1 MSEASLVF
9 PFQLFDP
16 HPAIERG
23 RKVFLIEDS
32 LVFGDP
38 HVGLGCHKQRLILL
52 RAAMQS
58 YGETLR
64 VRGYDVEYCPWR
76 EGWTIRDALAEL
88 TRGGFDEL
96 HVCET
101 VDFLLNKRIERRRE
115 RVGFRVVWHDTPMF
129 LTPRDVLAEHFEG
142 GKKPFMARFYQAQRS
157 RMGILVDGSGAP
169 AGGRW
174 SFDDENRKPMPKR
187 GLEAPPPLQTAA
199 SADVQRVI
207 ASVEAD
213 FPDDYGAVESFHY
226 PVTHAAAARWL
237 DEFFENRL
245 ERFGP
250 YEDAISGRERT
261 LFHSIL
267 TPMLNIGLLTPQQVV
282 DRTLEFA
289 AERDVPL
296 NSLEGF
302 IRQII
307 GWREFMRGAYDY
319 LGVPMRNGNFWEF
332 EDRPIPDAFYRGET
346 GVEPV
351 DVCIRRALET
361 GYCHHIE
368 RLMILGNFMLLCG
381 FHPKRVCDWFM
392 ELFVDAYDWVMV
404 PNVHG
409 MSQFGDGGMFT
420 TKPYISGSNYVLKM
434 SDFRRGP
441 WCDAWDGLF
450 WTFIERHEAFF
461 RSQHRLGM
469 MARQLD
475 RMKPE
480 KLKAHRENAAA
491 FLGGLDAGGSV

>member
-1 MSEASLVF
+1 MRAATLVF

-23 RKVFLIEDS
+23 RKVFLIEES

-38 HVGLGCHKQRLILL
+38 HVGIACHKQRIVLL
-52 RAAMQS
+52 RAALRAF
-58 YGETLR
+58 GETLTS
-64 VRGYDVEYCPWR
+64 RGHDVEYVVWR
-76 EGWTIRDALAEL
+76 EGRTLGDILAEWV
-88 TRGGFDEL
+88 GQGFAEL
-96 HVCET
+96 HLCEV
-101 VDFLLNKRIERRRE
+101 VDFLLRKRLERGRCRL
-115 RVGFRVVWHDTPMF
+115 GFKLVWHDTPMF
-129 LTPRDVLAEHFEG
+129 LTPGEALSEHFQG
-142 GKKPFMARFYQAQRS
+142 QKKPFMARFYQAQRR
-157 RMGILVDGSGAP
+157 RMGILVDGSGEP

-174 SFDDENRKPMPKR
+174 SLDDENRKPMPKR
-187 GLEAPPPLQTAA
+187 GLDVPAPQQARRSEAVDLAL
-199 SADVQRVI
+199 
-207 ASVEAD
+207 ASVKEE
-213 FPDDYGAVESFHY
+213 FPDYHGEAEPFAY
-226 PVTHAAAARWL
+226 PVTHDASARWL
-237 DEFFENRL
+237 DEFLEHRL
-245 ERFGP
+245 ERFGA
-250 YEDAISGRERT
+250 YEDAISGREGI
-261 LFHSIL
+261 LFHSVL
-267 TPMLNIGLLTPQQVV
+267 TPMLNIGLLTPRQVV

-289 AERDVPL
+289 AEREVPL

-302 IRQII
+302 VRQII
-307 GWREFMRGAYDY
+307 GWREFMRGAYEY
-319 LGVPMRNGNFWEF
+319 LGVPMRNGNFWEL
-332 EDRPIPDAFYRGET
+332 EDRPIPEAFYRGET

-434 SDFRRGP
+434 SDYRRGP
-441 WCDAWDGLF
+441 WCEVWDGLF
-450 WTFIERHEAFF
+450 WSFIERHQAFF

-480 KLKAHRENAAA
+480 KLKAHRRNAAA
-491 FLGGLDAGGSV
+491 FLEGLGVSSSA

>member
-1 MSEASLVF
+1 MSEATLVF

-16 HPAIERG
+16 HPALERG
-23 RKVFLIEDS
+23 RKVVLIEES

-38 HVGLGCHKQRLILL
+38 HVGLACHKQRIVLL
-52 RAAMQS
+52 RVAMRA
-58 YGETLR
+58 YGSTLES
-64 VRGYDVEYCPWR
+64 RGHDVEYVGWR
-76 EGWTIRDALAEL
+76 EGKTIGDSLAEL
-88 TRGGFDEL
+88 AGQGFDEL
-96 HVCET
+96 HLCEV
-101 VDFLLNKRIERRRE
+101 VDFLLMKRLERERRRL
-115 RVGFRVVWHDTPMF
+115 GLKLVWHDTPMF
-129 LTPRDVLAEHFEG
+129 LTPGEVLAEHFQG
-142 GKKPFMARFYQAQRS
+142 RRKPFMARFYKAQRS
-157 RMGILVDGSGAP
+157 RMGILVDSSRQP
-169 AGGRW
+169 VGGHW

-187 GLEAPPPLQTAA
+187 GLEAPSLPRAA
-199 SADVQRVI
+199 VSADVQRGI
-207 ASVEAD
+207 ASVEAC
-213 FPDDYGAVESFHY
+213 FPDYFGATEPFVY
-226 PVTHAAAARWL
+226 PVTHVAAARWL
-237 DEFFENRL
+237 DEFLENRL
-245 ERFGP
+245 DRFGP

-261 LFHSIL
+261 LFHSVL
-267 TPMLNIGLLTPQQVV
+267 TPMLNIGLLTPRQIV

-302 IRQII
+302 VRQVI

-332 EDRPIPDAFYRGET
+332 EDRPIPEAFYRGET

-409 MSQFGDGGMFT
+409 MSQFGDGGLFT
-420 TKPYISGSNYVLKM
+420 TKPYLSGSNYVLKM
-434 SDFRRGP
+434 SDYRRGS
-441 WCDAWDGLF
+441 WCEIWDGLF
-450 WTFIERHEAFF
+450 WSFIERHQAFF

-475 RMKPE
+475 RMDPE
-480 KLKAHRENAAA
+480 KLRAHRKNAEA
-491 FLGGLDAGGSV
+491 FLEGLSW